1 MPSRHSPIEE
11 RPNLPIERFVG
22 ELFQA
27 AGWKVLVEP
36 QMGEE
41 RPDLVAERKGEKL
54 VIEIKRASEGRRD
67 RIIPLLSQAV
77 LEVRRMAG
85 QIPGR
90 SIPVAIVV
98 AQHIPDSVA
107 KPAREF
113 ARRYAPDV
121 AIGLVDLDGWQSFMG
136 HGLEKL
142 NAERRKE
149 NGGIPAEFRS
159 NVPQLF
165 SDLNQWMLK
174 VVLAPRIPVSYLS
187 APRASY
193 QGSSQLAQAAG
204 VSEMSA
210 FRFVSE
216 FSREGFLERSVEG
229 LRIVRARELMNRWLA
244 ASQRRVLEI
253 PARWIL
259 NRKGDALA
267 NALRAFVVPD
277 RVPRNAKNLK
287 RVRLPR
293 ERPRICLGLFAA
305 AEALGLGFVHGVQP
319 YLYLE
324 RMSEEALEK
333 LGLSTKGAEQNV
345 DVFVRIPGNR
355 ESVFRGAV
363 VKDQVAA
370 SDVIQVWLDVSHH
383 PARGKDQ
390 ADLIWR
396 RVLGPAL
403 NRGDES

>member
-1 MPSRHSPIEE
+1 MPSRLPPIEE
-11 RPNLPIERFVG
+11 RPKLAIERFVG

-36 QMGEE
+36 QIGEE

-77 LEVRRMAG
+77 LEVRRMAS

-98 AQHIPDSVA
+98 AQHIPESVA

-121 AIGLVDLDGWQSFMG
+121 AIGLVDLEGWQSFTG
-136 HGLEKL
+136 YGLEKL
-142 NAERRKE
+142 NPERRREKS
-149 NGGIPAEFRS
+149 GTSAEFRS

-174 VVLAPRIPVSYLS
+174 VVLAPRIPVAYLS
-187 APRASY
+187 APRVSY
-193 QGSSQLAQAAG
+193 RGSSQLAQAAG

-216 FSREGFLERSVEG
+216 FSKEEFLEQGVEG
-229 LRIVRARELMNRWLA
+229 LRVVRTRDLMDRWLA

-253 PARWIL
+253 STRWIL

-267 NALRAFVVPD
+267 NALRAFAVPD
-277 RVPRNAKNLK
+277 RARRGSKNPA
-287 RVRLPR
+287 RVHLLR

-333 LGLSTKGAEQNV
+333 LGLSTKGAKQNA
-345 DVFVRIPGNR
+345 DVFVRFPGNR

-383 PARGKDQ
+383 PARGKEQ

-403 NRGDES
+403 DGGAES

>member
-1 MPSRHSPIEE
+1 MPSRLSPINE

-36 QMGEE
+36 QMSEE
-41 RPDLVAERKGEKL
+41 RPDLIAERKGEKL

-77 LEVRRMAG
+77 LEVRRMAS

-98 AQHIPDSVA
+98 AQHIPESVA
-107 KPAREF
+107 KPAWEF

-121 AIGLVDLDGWQSFMG
+121 AIGLVDLDGWQSFTG

-142 NAERRKE
+142 NSERRKE
-149 NGGIPAEFRS
+149 KGGISAEFRS

-187 APRASY
+187 APRATY

-204 VSEMSA
+204 VSDMSA

-216 FSREGFLERSVEG
+216 LSREGFLEQRVEG
-229 LRIVRARELMNRWLA
+229 LRVVRARELMDRWLA

-259 NRKGDALA
+259 NRKGHALA
-267 NALRAFVVPD
+267 NALRAFVALD
-277 RVPRNAKNLK
+277 QVPRNAKNPK
-287 RVRLPR
+287 RVRLLREPPR
-293 ERPRICLGLFAA
+293 MCLGLFAA

-333 LGLSTKGAEQNV
+333 LGLSTKGAEQNP

-355 ESVFRGAV
+355 ESVFRAAV

-383 PARGKDQ
+383 PARGKEQ

-396 RVLGPAL
+396 RVLGPAFD
-403 NRGDES
+403 RGDES